1 MFPIR
6 DHNPSERTPYVT
18 YALIILNIAM
28 FLITMPW
35 AGGAVEFLGTQGD
48 PWDAQADMLMAVTG
62 AMLAQWLLAGVHDRQ
77 LARVERAGVEK

>member
-35 AGGAVEFLGTQGD
+35 AGGAVEL
-48 PWDAQADMLMAVTG
+48 WDR
-62 AMLAQWLLAGVHDRQ
+62 LALYPIAITHG
-77 LARVERAGVEK
+77 E